1 MRRSPAILAAF
12 AALVTLLVG
21 ATTAFVFL
29 DKNVRLTVDGQTR
42 TVHSFASDVRSML
55 EGEGV
60 KLGPKDIV
68 APSPDTRLERGDT
81 VVVRHARQLS
91 LTVDGKKKDLWVTA
105 LTVGEALDQLRLDG
119 EGAMLSASRDRAL
132 PREGFALNM
141 RSPKK
146 VSILIDRVRLQAE
159 TPAPTVRELLA
170 ETGIRLGKHDRVSPG
185 MDRVPYDG
193 MVIKVFKLLSKPK
206 VKYSKIA
213 PRVIKKENPKMTIGE
228 TKVLRKGRYGIKQ
241 TVYAYMAR
249 GGRKVLAV
257 IASTVKRRPVSRV
270 VEVGTKQPSMGDA
283 DSLNWAALAECESG
297 GNPRAVNS
305 AGGYYGL
312 YQFSLQTWGSVGGSG
327 LPSEASPDEQ
337 TMRAKMLYNK
347 VQGRWQ
353 GQWPVCGKHLFD

>member
-12 AALVTLLVG
+12 AALVTLVVG

-29 DKNVRLTVDGQTR
+29 DKGIRLTVDGQTR
-42 TVHSFASDVRSML
+42 TVHSFATDVQSVL

-60 KLGPKDIV
+60 DLGPRDIV
-68 APSPDTRLERGDT
+68 APSPDTKLDRGDT
-81 VVVRHARQLS
+81 IVVRHARRLA
-91 LTVDGKKKDLWVTA
+91 LTVDGKKKDMWVTA

-119 EGAMLSASRDRAL
+119 EGAMLSASRSRSL
-132 PREGFALNM
+132 PREGFSLNM

-146 VSILIDRVRLQAE
+146 VSILIGNVRLQAE
-159 TPAPTVRELLA
+159 TPAPTVRDLLL
-170 ETGIRLGKHDRVSPG
+170 ESGIKLGKHDRVSPG
-185 MDRVPYDG
+185 RTKVPYDG
-193 MVIKVFKLLSKPK
+193 MVIKVFKLLSEPK
-206 VKYSKIA
+206 IKYSKIE
-213 PRVIKKENPKMTIGE
+213 PRVIKKENSRMTIGE
-228 TKVLRKGRYGIKQ
+228 TKVIRKGRYGIRQ
-241 TVYAYMAR
+241 TMYAYVAR
-249 GGRKVLAV
+249 NGKKVLAV

-270 VEVGTKQPSMGDA
+270 VEVGTKQPSLGSA

-327 LPSEASPDEQ
+327 LPSDAPASEQ

-353 GQWPVCGKHLFD
+353 GQWPVCGSHLFD